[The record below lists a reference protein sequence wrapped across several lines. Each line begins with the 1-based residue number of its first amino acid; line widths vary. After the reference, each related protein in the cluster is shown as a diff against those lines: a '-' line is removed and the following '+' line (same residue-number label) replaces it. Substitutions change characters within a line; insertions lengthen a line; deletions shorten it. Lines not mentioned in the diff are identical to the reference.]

1 MTTKLKLTPG
11 DRILAERAAAHAL
24 AEVRPD
30 ARFTGGV
37 TDLDVARLLRALEGN
52 PPVRITR
59 NDQGRWYAE
68 PNRITGRAVSPVVNE
83 MIRTGLLAHVRDRGP
98 SGAVTHVLVPAK
110 VHLRKLDE
118 LTTRCGEP
126 GEGQGPK
133 RVRLVSDP
141 IMVDCLA
148 CLATL

>member
-1 MTTKLKLTPG
+1 MKAIQLTEG

-37 TDLDVARLLRALEGN
+37 TDLDVARLMRALESN

-83 MIRTGLLAHVRDRGP
+83 MIRTGLLTHLRVLGP
-98 SGAVTHVLVPAK
+98 SGTVTHHLVPAK
-110 VHLRKLDE
+110 THLRAEDALI
-118 LTTRCGEP
+118 TRCGEP

-148 CLATL
+148 CLAQL